1 MFQFQRKPLARFLL
15 ASCLAVLA
23 FTGMVGLLSPTSVFA
38 AAPAPALTP
47 VQALGEQI
55 FNDKNL
61 SEPRGTACV
70 NCHQASTGFANLN
83 GSRIGVPLGSLP
95 KSFGTRSVMP
105 NSYSSFT
112 PPFGFRVLNGD
123 VDPIGGLFWDGRADT
138 LAQQAQMPFLATNEM
153 NNKDGASVVAKI
165 AAGPYAKIMTD
176 LYGKDIFKNPT
187 LAFTRVGEALAAFE
201 STPRFQ
207 SFSSRYD
214 YYIAGRVKLTPAED
228 NGLKVFMDP
237 DKGNCASCHSM
248 NPKSVKPADN
258 LFTDFAHYATGIPR
272 NKAIPANA
280 NPSYFD
286 LGLCGPNRTRP
297 ALSANVPASVTIEKF
312 CGTFKMPS
320 LRNVGER
327 QVFMHNGV
335 FSSLRDVVSFYATR
349 DSNPQRWYG
358 PSGVPNDLPLAYQ
371 PNIVR
376 DRVPFNRAANAGP
389 ALTDK
394 EIDDVVA
401 FLKTLSDRLPAPV
414 PPPTAPPPPPVK
426 VAANPFAPPPP
437 LVKSTVAAPP
447 APPKSTAPAPIA
459 VAKPP
464 PPPPAK
470 PGAAPP
476 PPPKPATAPPPPRK

>member
-1 MFQFQRKPLARFLL
+1 MKTIKTHTMA
-15 ASCLAVLA
+15 ATLAVLTCFALSA
-23 FTGMVGLLSPTSVFA
+23 FDALSATPPPPPP
-38 AAPAPALTP
+38 PAPPPVRTAL
-47 VQALGEQI
+47 QDLGEKI
-55 FNDKNL
+55 FNDTNL

-70 NCHQASTGFANLN
+70 SCHTPSTGFANLN

-95 KSFGTRSVMP
+95 TSFGSRSVMQ

-123 VDPIGGLFWDGRADT
+123 TDPIGGLFWDGRADT
-138 LAQQAQMPFLATNEM
+138 LAQQAQKPFLATNEM

-176 LYGKDIFKNPT
+176 LYGKDIFNNPT

-201 STPRFQ
+201 STTRFQ

-214 YYIAGRVKLTPAED
+214 DYIAGRVKLTPAED

-237 DKGNCASCHSM
+237 VKGNCASCHSM

-297 ALSANVPASVTIEKF
+297 ALSANVPASVSIEKF

-401 FLKTLSDRLPAPV
+401 FLKTLSDRVATPV
-414 PPPTAPPPPPVK
+414 ASPQPLVNAT
-426 VAANPFAPPPP
+426 ANPFAPPPP
-437 LVKSTVAAPP
+437 PPPP
-447 APPKSTAPAPIA
+447 APAKSTAPAPIA
-459 VAKPP
+459 VAKQAPP

-470 PGAAPP
+470 
-476 PPPKPATAPPPPRK
+476 

>member
-1 MFQFQRKPLARFLL
+1 VKTTKTFTMA
-15 ASCLAVLA
+15 ATLAVLTCFALSA
-23 FTGMVGLLSPTSVFA
+23 FDALSATPPPPPP
-38 AAPAPALTP
+38 PAPPPVRTAL
-47 VQALGEQI
+47 QDLGEKI
-55 FNDKNL
+55 FNDTNL
-61 SEPRGTACV
+61 SEPRGAACIS
-70 NCHQASTGFANLN
+70 CHTPSTGFANLN

-95 KSFGTRSVMP
+95 TSFGSRSVMQ

-138 LAQQAQMPFLATNEM
+138 LAQQAQKPFLATNEM

-201 STPRFQ
+201 STTRFQ

-214 YYIAGRVKLTPAED
+214 DYIAGRVKLTPAED

-237 DKGNCASCHSM
+237 VKGNCASCHSM

-297 ALSANVPASVTIEKF
+297 ALSANVPASVSIEKF

-401 FLKTLSDRLPAPV
+401 FLKTLSDRVATPV
-414 PPPTAPPPPPVK
+414 ASPQPLVNAT
-426 VAANPFAPPPP
+426 ANPFAPPPP
-437 LVKSTVAAPP
+437 PPPP
-447 APPKSTAPAPIA
+447 APAKSTAPAPIA
-459 VAKPP
+459 VAKQAPPPPPPPAPAKSTAPAPIAVAKQAPP

-470 PGAAPP
+470 
-476 PPPKPATAPPPPRK
+476 

>member
-1 MFQFQRKPLARFLL
+1 MTTSKPPPRHNGDSVYRMAAPLGVCLL
-15 ASCLAVLA
+15 VLIASGVIHAA
-23 FTGMVGLLSPTSVFA
+23 STAPAAPPPPPPPLSPQ
-38 AAPAPALTP
+38 
-47 VQALGEQI
+47 QALGEKI

-61 SEPRGTACV
+61 SEPRGTACA

-95 KSFGTRSVMP
+95 NSFGTRSVMQ

-112 PPFGFRVLNGD
+112 PPFSFRVLNGD
-123 VDPIGGLFWDGRADT
+123 VDPVGGLFWDGRADT
-138 LAQQAQMPFLATNEM
+138 LAQQAQMPFLAANEM

-165 AAGPYAKIMTD
+165 AAGPYAKAMTD
-176 LYGKDIFKNPT
+176 MYGKDIFKNPS

-201 STPRFQ
+201 ATKAFQ
-207 SFSSRYD
+207 AFSSRYD
-214 YYIAGRVKLTPAED
+214 DYIAGRVKLSPAEE

-237 DKGNCASCHSM
+237 AKGNCASCHTM
-248 NPKSVKPADN
+248 NPQSTKPTDN

-272 NKAIPANA
+272 NPAIPANA

-297 ALSANVPASVTIEKF
+297 ALSANVPATVSIEKF

-335 FSSLRDVVSFYATR
+335 FSNLRDVVSFYATR
-349 DSNPQRWYG
+349 DSNPKRWYG
-358 PSGVPNDLPLAYQ
+358 AAAVPNDLPLVYQ
-371 PNIVR
+371 ANIVR
-376 DRVPFNRAANAGP
+376 DRAPLNRAAGAGP
-389 ALTDK
+389 ALSEK

-401 FLKTLSDRLPAPV
+401 FLKTLSDRAPAAQAPQ
-414 PPPTAPPPPPVK
+414 TAPPPPPVN

-437 LVKSTVAAPP
+437 
-447 APPKSTAPAPIA
+447 PPKSPAPLDPSKPGTAPAPA
-459 VAKPP
+459 PKPP
-464 PPPPAK
+464 PV
-470 PGAAPP
+470 
-476 PPPKPATAPPPPRK
+476 RK

>member
-1 MFQFQRKPLARFLL
+1 VKTTKTFTMA
-15 ASCLAVLA
+15 ATLAVLTCFALSA
-23 FTGMVGLLSPTSVFA
+23 FDALSATPPPPPP
-38 AAPAPALTP
+38 PAPPPVRTAL
-47 VQALGEQI
+47 QDLGEKI
-55 FNDKNL
+55 FNDTNL
-61 SEPRGTACV
+61 SEPRGAACIS
-70 NCHQASTGFANLN
+70 CHTPSTGFANLN

-95 KSFGTRSVMP
+95 TSFGSRSVMQ

-138 LAQQAQMPFLATNEM
+138 LAQQAQKPFLATNEM

-201 STPRFQ
+201 STTRFQ

-214 YYIAGRVKLTPAED
+214 DYIAGRVKLTPAED

-237 DKGNCASCHSM
+237 VKGNCASCHSM

-297 ALSANVPASVTIEKF
+297 ALSANVPASVSIEKF

-401 FLKTLSDRLPAPV
+401 FLKTLSDRVATPV
-414 PPPTAPPPPPVK
+414 ASPQPLVNAT
-426 VAANPFAPPPP
+426 ANPFAPPPP
-437 LVKSTVAAPP
+437 PP
-447 APPKSTAPAPIA
+447 APAKSTAPAPIA
-459 VAKPP
+459 VAKQAPP

-470 PGAAPP
+470 
-476 PPPKPATAPPPPRK
+476 

>member
-1 MFQFQRKPLARFLL
+1 MFPFQRKPFARVLS
-15 ASCLAVLA
+15 ASCFAIFAYIGL
-23 FTGMVGLLSPTSVFA
+23 VGLLSSTPAFA
-38 AAPAPALTP
+38 ATPAPLTP

-61 SEPRGTACV
+61 SEPRGTACA

-112 PPFGFRVLNGD
+112 PAFGFRVLNGD

-138 LAQQAQMPFLATNEM
+138 LAQQAQQPFLATNEM
-153 NNKDGASVVAKI
+153 NNKDGASVIAKI

-201 STPRFQ
+201 STTRFQ

-214 YYIAGRVKLTPAED
+214 DYIAGRVKFTPAED
-228 NGLKVFMDP
+228 NGMKVFMDP

-272 NKAIPANA
+272 NKAIPVNA

-297 ALSANVPASVTIEKF
+297 ALPANVPASVSIEKF

-389 ALTDK
+389 ALADK

-401 FLKTLSDRLPAPV
+401 FLRTLSDRLPAPAG
-414 PPPTAPPPPPVK
+414 PPAAPPPPPVN

-437 LVKSTVAAPP
+437 PPAKSAAAAPP
-447 APPKSTAPAPIA
+447 APPKTPAPAPIA

-476 PPPKPATAPPPPRK
+476 PKPATAPPPPRK